1 MGDAMIYLGAAA
13 ALILVALELWSVHR
27 WNAAMKRVELAPKS
41 FDILAAK
48 VDEAEA
54 RRAPKE
60 DA

>member
-1 MGDAMIYLGAAA
+1 V
-13 ALILVALELWSVHR
+13 ILVALELWSVHR

-41 FDILAAK
+41 FDLLAAK
-48 VDEAEA
+48 VDESEA